1 MTLTSIL
8 PTLRRSIPDPLAV
21 DSWPQHTRA
30 SVVDLVVAGVS
41 MLRLVEL
48 CQTPCVHT
56 GVAVLPGTNGK
67 ANPKRDAAVVVVRV
81 SAVLRN
87 LDAERV
93 VLIDACLDSVP
104 VLWKEMRLI
113 GRVSTVK
120 DASAIVLA
128 GEAHQ
133 SPCLGRSVVTLPGDL
148 REGDLLAV
156 PCAGILTRRD
166 IRPIEPRDVDRGDRP
181 DWLAG
186 LE

>member
-8 PTLRRSIPDPLAV
+8 PTLRRSIPDPLRV
-21 DSWPQHTRA
+21 DAWPQHTRA
-30 SVVDLVVAGVS
+30 TVTDLTVAGVS

-48 CQTPCVHT
+48 CQTPCVHS

-67 ANPKRDAAVVVVRV
+67 ANPKRDAAVIVVRV
-81 SAVLRN
+81 TAVLVN
-87 LDAERV
+87 WDAERV

-104 VLWKEMRLI
+104 VLWDQMRLI
-113 GRVSTVK
+113 GRASTVK
-120 DASAIVLA
+120 DASAVVLA

-133 SPCLGRSVVTLPGDL
+133 SPCVGRSVITLPGDL

-166 IRPIEPRDVDRGDRP
+166 IRPIDGTDADFGERP
-181 DWLAG
+181 DWLAA

>member
-1 MTLTSIL
+1 MTLTSLL

-21 DSWPQHTRA
+21 DAWPQHTTA
-30 SVVDLVVAGVS
+30 SITDLSVAGVS

-48 CQTPCVHT
+48 CETPCVHS

-81 SAVLRN
+81 TAVLVN
-87 LDAERV
+87 WDAERV
-93 VLIDACLDSVP
+93 VLIDACLDSVA
-104 VLWKEMRLI
+104 VRWTEMRLI

-133 SPCLGRSVVTLPGDL
+133 SPCLGRSVVALPGDL

-166 IRPIEPRDVDRGDRP
+166 IRPVEPRDGTPGDGP
-181 DWLAG
+181 DWLEG